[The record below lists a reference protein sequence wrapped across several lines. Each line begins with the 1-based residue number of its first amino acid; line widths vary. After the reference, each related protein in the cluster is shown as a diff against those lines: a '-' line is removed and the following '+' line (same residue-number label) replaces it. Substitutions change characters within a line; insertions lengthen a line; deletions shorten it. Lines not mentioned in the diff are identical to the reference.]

1 MGEWAVSTGD
11 KCSEGNLRWDY
22 FNHKKRRNKIFKKS
36 PNDLRQNKDFLGQVL
51 EVSGVQLGLEM
62 GGNHQDLSSPQGW
75 VAPASG
81 WLSSSQQDELWQIQA
96 DPPPL
101 AERAPFLPVS
111 ARVLTSWFLTSV
123 WAVSFAGAFQPKN
136 RKGHRASQYM
146 EARGEDSSPCTC
158 EGSPV

>member
-1 MGEWAVSTGD
+1 MRLFQSQ
-11 KCSEGNLRWDY
+11 
-22 FNHKKRRNKIFKKS
+22 KKEKQNFKKS
-36 PNDLRQNKDFLGQVL
+36 PNDLRQNKDFLGQEL

-62 GGNHQDLSSPQGW
+62 GGNHKDLSSPRGW

-81 WLSSSQQDELWQIQA
+81 WLSSSRQDELWRIQA

-101 AERAPFLPVS
+101 AERAPFPPVS

-136 RKGHRASQYM
+136 GKGHRASQYR

-158 EGSPV
+158 EGSLI